1 MTIPSSVAKPC
12 QCRPTFALTRTISLF
27 INRSYLFQPILRAAC
42 GFVRSAGPTLMNPI
56 KKILWLYL
64 VLLPA
69 CVDPALGADGRYSI
83 HTSGLNSSVYV
94 NMLYFANL
102 INQYATDFT
111 LITLPSEGGP
121 SNMVSVNEGRASFG
135 TSTAESVKEAHDGT
149 GEFQGRPQGRIRHVA
164 SFGFSLMFIYTHP
177 ASDIQSISDLKGR
190 KIVYGGGTGSA
201 LLGKQI
207 LEVYG
212 LAADVVATRGDTE
225 KARQALE
232 KREIDAVFS
241 IARLPVPAYTD
252 MVKRQTL
259 KIIPLDPP
267 QIKAL
272 QQRSPLYVEVDIKN
286 YYPDYSP
293 SARAVGLPGPLVTR
307 DDVNANVI
315 YQMLKIVYSRMADL
329 QKMNDGFRGE
339 SPATGLRGQAVPLH
353 AGSEKFFKE
362 FEAKK

>member
-1 MTIPSSVAKPC
+1 MT
-12 QCRPTFALTRTISLF
+12 RRYSLS
-27 INRSYLFQPILRAAC
+27 INRL
-42 GFVRSAGPTLMNPI
+42 N
-56 KKILWLYL
+56 
-64 VLLPA
+64 LLPA
-69 CVDPALGADGRYSI
+69 ILTRLAATIRIADRAPMILNRKTFLLYLMMLPLCVPDALAADRRYSI

-149 GEFQGRPQGRIRHVA
+149 GEFQGRPQRRIRHVA
-164 SFGFSLMFIYTHP
+164 SFGFSLMFIYTH
-177 ASDIQSISDLKGR
+177 ATSDIQSITDLKGR

-201 LLGKQI
+201 LLGNQI

-212 LAADVVATRGDTE
+212 LAADVSAIRGDTE

-232 KREIDAVFS
+232 RREIDAVFS
-241 IARLPVPAYTD
+241 IARLPVPAYSE

-259 KIIPLDPP
+259 KIIPMDRL
-267 QIKAL
+267 QIQAL
-272 QQRSPLYVEVDIKN
+272 QQRSPLYVEVDIK
-286 YYPDYSP
+286 DYFPEYSQ

-307 DDVNANVI
+307 DDMNPNVV
-315 YQMLKIVYSRMADL
+315 YQLLKIVYSRMAEL

-353 AGSEKFFKE
+353 AGSEKFFKTL
-362 FEAKK
+362 EAKK